1 MKKFVISSL
10 GLVAFAAPA
19 FAADM
24 PVKAPMAP
32 VAVPYNWTG
41 LYIGL
46 TAGYGWGRYTQFAD
60 PLGDGPRVD
69 PKGFVGGGTIGY
81 NWQMSNWL
89 LGVEADFQN
98 GPRGSDPVGTAS
110 PVFTCGTGPCRVD
123 VDWFGTVRG
132 RLGITSAQWLFY
144 ATGGLAYGR
153 FDGGIDNSVATG
165 SSTKVGWTAGGGIE
179 YAFAPAWSVKGEYLH
194 VDLGRA
200 DLAPLQAPCCI
211 LARGK
216 VSSPSAVV

>member
-1 MKKFVISSL
+1 MCQ
-10 GLVAFAAPA
+10 A
-19 FAADM
+19 
-24 PVKAPMAP
+24 KAPMAP

-69 PKGFVGGGTIGY
+69 PKGFVGGGTY
-81 NWQMSNWL
+81 WL
-89 LGVEADFQN
+89 QLADEQLAARCRSRLCEN

-110 PVFTCGTGPCRVD
+110 PVFTCGLPDLVGWTLTG
-123 VDWFGTVRG
+123 FGTVRG

-153 FDGGIDNSVATG
+153 FDGGIDNSVAT
-165 SSTKVGWTAGGGIE
+165 TA
-179 YAFAPAWSVKGEYLH
+179 PPKSVRPLAA
-194 VDLGRA
+194 VSNMPSRRLGRSRA
-200 DLAPLQAPCCI
+200 NISMSILGAPTLASSQPPCSM
-211 LARGK
+211 LRGA
-216 VSSPSAVV
+216 VSTSFAAV